1 MPTADGDGAHLE
13 NVVEDDLVVFGP
25 EKPFVVQFK
34 FKMKIRKINLP
45 SRDDASIG
53 QIKCPAQ
60 SFLLSFDHHLQ
71 RSNER
76 I

>member
-45 SRDDASIG
+45 SRDPRVNKMSGPIF
-53 QIKCPAQ
+53 
-60 SFLLSFDHHLQ
+60 SSLF
-71 RSNER
+71 
-76 I
+76 